1 MTNLLDTT
9 STLAGTRDRERTADL
24 LGQALAQGYLQ
35 IDEYDRRLQTVFQT
49 QTADELDELLAG
61 LPLDHIRRHDP
72 RRRAARVAAARR
84 GLRAHLAAYL
94 AMVVIVLT
102 VWTAVALTTD
112 ATYFWPIWPILG
124 AGIGLVSHAVSTP
137 RLKQS
142 RWQPMLSAV
151 LAPGSCAGRY
161 HIR

>member
-1 MTNLLDTT
+1 MTHLLDTT

-49 QTADELDELLAG
+49 HTDRELHNLLAD
-61 LPLDHIRRHDP
+61 LPLERIRRHDP
-72 RRRAARVAAARR
+72 RRRAARIAAARR
-84 GLRAHLAAYL
+84 ALRAHLAAYL

-102 VWTAVALTTD
+102 VWAAVALTTD

-124 AGIGLVSHAVSTP
+124 AGIGLFSHAVSTP
-137 RLKQS
+137 RLKQ
-142 RWQPMLSAV
+142 
-151 LAPGSCAGRY
+151 GR
-161 HIR
+161 